1 MIALTDHVMATS
13 VSGQAIKRAE
23 KELAQTKVI
32 LRHLPPDLTKDALH
46 EVLDPLPPY
55 NYFSFVSG
63 NPALGK
69 SGYSRAYIN
78 FDNCEDIVNFR
89 DRHDGCLLESAKKDK
104 YRIIVE
110 YAPFQACPHTRPK
123 PDPRCGQIEQDSDYQ
138 AFLEQ
143 YESVVDPLPSVDL
156 SYLDTLERVPEVQMT
171 PLIEFLKERRTPK
184 PGRGGR
190 NKVLYIADSK
200 KKKKK
205 DKVKGE
211 VKIKGETKDASLK
224 TKPDRGAS
232 KDDDT
237 KVKKIIDKN
246 SKSKPVV
253 IIHHNDKHIPNGD
266 SKTKSSEKVPDGSSK
281 TRETRKVESTS
292 KHRERPDI
300 VLYSVRND
308 KRKSSPVSSR
318 KDDSSSYAKDPP
330 RSSRSKYTKS
340 SSYHNDRHE
349 NYYQFQEDE
358 DGYQGPDAAKGRG
371 HQEGSGRRGS
381 GRGKWDGYHGRDY
394 EADDRGSSRY
404 YGNRKDEQGYQSR
417 RGEKSS
423 RSSYK

>member
-1 MIALTDHVMATS
+1 MATS
-13 VSGQAIKRAE
+13 VTGQAIKRAE
-23 KELAQTKVI
+23 KELTQTKVI
-32 LRHLPPDLTKDALH
+32 LRRLPPDLTKDTLL
-46 EVLDPLPPY
+46 EILDPLPSY

-89 DRHDGCLLESAKKDK
+89 DCHDGRLLESAKKDK
-104 YRIIVE
+104 YRVIIE

-123 PDPRCGQIEQDSDYQ
+123 PDPRCGQIEQDSDYR

-143 YESVVDPLPSVDL
+143 YESVVVPLPSVDL

-190 NKVLYIADSK
+190 NKVVYIADSK
-200 KKKKK
+200 KKKRK

-211 VKIKGETKDASLK
+211 VKTKGETKDASLK
-224 TKPDRGAS
+224 TKPDRGVS

-237 KVKKIIDKN
+237 KGKKITDKG

-253 IIHHNDKHIPNGD
+253 IIHHDKHIPNGD
-266 SKTKSSEKVPDGSSK
+266 SKTKTSEKIPDGASK
-281 TRETRKVESTS
+281 IRETRKSESSS
-292 KHRERPDI
+292 KHRERPDQA
-300 VLYSVRND
+300 LYSVRSD
-308 KRKSSPVSSR
+308 KRKTSPVTSR
-318 KDDSSSYAKDPP
+318 KDDPTSFTKDPP
-330 RSSRSKYTKS
+330 RSSSRSKYTKSS

-358 DGYQGPDAAKGRG
+358 DGYQGPDTAKGRG
-371 HQEGSGRRGS
+371 HQEGGGRRG
-381 GRGKWDGYHGRDY
+381 GGKWDGYHGRDY

-404 YGNRKDEQGYQSR
+404 HGNRKDEQGYQSR

-423 RSSYK
+423 RTSYK